1 MPRLTAVNIVMLS
14 LATHHPYYR
23 FPQQPEL
30 LLLLLY
36 SHTILAFYFPLHQQR
51 RQHAVVAK
59 TQYHPNLFAFHDN
72 TNDLSSSSSYDVVI
86 AATPNNNDTTT
97 TYNGTLGDIMSSS
110 PVLLITDHGESL
122 AQKYGITFAMDRI
135 LVTANGNLQ
144 RILSSWYDAPVH
156 VVVDHCTLDSST
168 GTWDRLVHLQVQ
180 ITTAR
185 RTTTSISCCQA
196 HATITIHD
204 DTCQELVQTG
214 QVGLGQ
220 LFRYLDRL
228 PTFLLVDAGYNP
240 DGGLW
245 RLYQLNCKEL
255 SCTIREDFIPNL
267 WNIK

>member
-1 MPRLTAVNIVMLS
+1 MLS

-23 FPQQPEL
+23 FPQQPVL

-72 TNDLSSSSSYDVVI
+72 TNDLSSSSSHDVVI

-97 TYNGTLGDIMSSS
+97 TTHNGTLGDIMSSS

-156 VVVDHCTLDSST
+156 VLVDHCTLDSST

-228 PTFLLVDAGYNP
+228 PTFFLVDAGYNP